1 MTTAEKKRVVL
12 CITGASGTIYALRTA
27 EMLAKAECEVCAV
40 VSDCAKTVAQTE
52 SETDIEAQ
60 LRRAKIENVY
70 AENDFFAPPAS
81 GSAKFDAV
89 AIVPCSMK
97 TIGKIA
103 NSIADNLI
111 VRAAE
116 VALKERRRLV
126 VVPREA
132 PYATAHLRNM
142 LTLSEAGAVVLPA
155 SPAFYFKPATI
166 TDLADFVAARI
177 LSAIGIEQEFLK
189 EWGK

>member
-1 MTTAEKKRVVL
+1 MATSENKRVVL

-27 EMLAKAECEVCAV
+27 KMLAEAGCEVCAV
-40 VSDCAKTVAQTE
+40 ASDCAKIVARTE
-52 SETDIEAQ
+52 ACVDLEEE
-60 LRRAKIENVY
+60 LRRAGIENVC
-70 AENDFFAPPAS
+70 AEGDFFAPPAS

-132 PYATAHLRNM
+132 PYATTHLKNM
-142 LTLSEAGAVVLPA
+142 LTLSEAGAIVLPA

>member
-1 MTTAEKKRVVL
+1 MATSEKKRVVL

-27 EMLAKAECEVCAV
+27 KMLAEAGCEVCAV
-40 VSDCAKTVAQTE
+40 LSDCAKIVARTEACADLE
-52 SETDIEAQ
+52 SEMKKAGV
-60 LRRAKIENVY
+60 ENVY
-70 AENDFFAPPAS
+70 AEGDFFAPPAS
-81 GSAKFDAV
+81 GSANFDAV

-132 PYATAHLRNM
+132 PYATTHLKNM

-155 SPAFYFKPATI
+155 SPAFYFNPATI

-177 LSAIGIEQEFLK
+177 LSAIGVKQEFLK